1 MAWGFDFAAARN
13 RCRELATGDWILW
26 LDAGERLQGNSASEL
41 REFIDQQ
48 ADSTKVYML
57 MVEVP
62 PVDPGGFGE
71 QTVQLRLMPN
81 CPELRFTGR
90 VRETLDTS
98 LESAGLQADAVEMR
112 ILRHPRQHEP
122 ARKMSRA
129 QRDLE
134 LVALETATTSPLPA
148 RFLLAEGNAYADLGD
163 FENARNTFRKAID
176 ASEKGS
182 AEMLGGYYGLLAA
195 FDADPFLRD
204 VQLSTSVEALEFFPL
219 DAQLLMASG
228 NYLYAKNSI
237 ELAIRC
243 YRIAY
248 QYGQV
253 DLETWHL
260 SEIAVLTA
268 NGLSLALQTQG
279 QDDEAQTVLEESL
292 ECHHDSLPLRRNLI
306 NLHIRHGREE
316 QAIDS
321 ADPIPLPVDHREPLR
336 DAIRGACKA
345 AVKDWTPALGFLQS
359 AYVAGCRDPICLR
372 WLAVT
377 LLSNGQT
384 EAAKPVL
391 HEWQRIEPASV
402 ELHAYLAAVE
412 QEATAGQAGSETASV
427 DTDLEPIERH
437 LRVDQGAIT
446 LEAASPT
453 FPIVSQTTS
462 IDSTAQPEV

>member
-1 MAWGFDFAAARN
+1 MTNSTDAAERPRLSVAMIVRDEEAVLAESIESIRAIADEIVVLDTGSSDQTATLAEQLGAKVGHMAWGFDFAAARN

-62 PVDPGGFGE
+62 SADPGGFGE
-71 QTVQLRLMPN
+71 LTVQLRLMPN

-204 VQLSTSVEALEFFPL
+204 VQLSTSVEALEFFPWW
-219 DAQLLMASG
+219 
-228 NYLYAKNSI
+228 YA
-237 ELAIRC
+237 
-243 YRIAY
+243 
-248 QYGQV
+248 
-253 DLETWHL
+253 
-260 SEIAVLTA
+260 
-268 NGLSLALQTQG
+268 
-279 QDDEAQTVLEESL
+279 
-292 ECHHDSLPLRRNLI
+292 
-306 NLHIRHGREE
+306 
-316 QAIDS
+316 
-321 ADPIPLPVDHREPLR
+321 
-336 DAIRGACKA
+336 
-345 AVKDWTPALGFLQS
+345 
-359 AYVAGCRDPICLR
+359 
-372 WLAVT
+372 
-377 LLSNGQT
+377 LLSSELEQLD
-384 EAAKPVL
+384 EIL
-391 HEWQRIEPASV
+391 QEPRLFS
-402 ELHAYLAAVE
+402 L
-412 QEATAGQAGSETASV
+412 
-427 DTDLEPIERH
+427 
-437 LRVDQGAIT
+437 
-446 LEAASPT
+446 
-453 FPIVSQTTS
+453 
-462 IDSTAQPEV
+462 